1 MHENARLILALSY
14 EQISCAVLSGNAMPA
29 PDFIRFLCRIPGVK
43 NMHHPTS
50 EDTYE
55 KLPEHFYNSEMTK
68 GCRTVSQG

>member
-1 MHENARLILALSY
+1 MHENACLILALSY

-29 PDFIRFLCRIPGVK
+29 PDFIRFVRRIPCVE

-55 KLPEHFYNSEMTK
+55 KLAAHFYNPK
-68 GCRTVSQG
+68 